1 MRNLSKTVDR
11 ILKIEP
17 ALDAFLV
24 PIKIKWEK
32 THRNELYWNKLMNV
46 LNSEIIPGHPKR
58 TQIQSLFTPRKR
70 PPKKRYTFEVPGPT
84 ESIIGP
90 IPEHLEGRLRKLDH
104 LQVDYAKMATE
115 ARMTHNEPLLID
127 LAKRL
132 EKLDIDQK
140 RLWWEI
146 KGYFNLWNTVT
157 ATSFFIRYKE
167 PLLVLTS
174 DKIMGG
180 PGNGP
185 GPINLPNPSGEGYFV
200 KMDSDMLRKFFWS
213 LNMPPPPGFPENE

>member
-1 MRNLSKTVDR
+1 MKNVSKTVDR

-17 ALDAFLV
+17 TLDALLV

-32 THRNELYWNKLMNV
+32 THRNELYWTKLMKV

-58 TQIQSLFTPRKR
+58 TQIQSLLAPRKK
-70 PPKKRYTFEVPGPT
+70 PPKKLYTFEIPGST
-84 ESIIGP
+84 ESIVGP
-90 IPEHLEGRLRKLDH
+90 IPEHIEGRLRRLDH
-104 LQVDYAKMATE
+104 LQVEYAKMATG
-115 ARMTHNEPLLID
+115 ARMTHNEPMLMD
-127 LAKRL
+127 LTKKF

-146 KGYFNLWNTVT
+146 KEHFNLWSVGSS
-157 ATSFFIRYKE
+157 TSFFIRYKE

-174 DKIMGG
+174 ERILGG

-185 GPINLPNPSGEGYFV
+185 GPVGPSNPSGEGFFV
-200 KMDSDMLRKFFWS
+200 KMDSDMLRKFFRS
-213 LNMPPPPGFPENE
+213 LNIPPPPGFPESE